1 MHLLMFLYLFNA
13 WDGASMM
20 SIRNK
25 CDINDFMSKS
35 QDVFCVLILKYNK
48 EELLNLIMERKINY
62 ALKIVSVPLGII
74 EKIAS
79 GDY

>member
-1 MHLLMFLYLFNA
+1 MIL
-13 WDGASMM
+13 
-20 SIRNK
+20 
-25 CDINDFMSKS
+25 CPKS